1 MPSGPRDAKGLL
13 LAAIEDPNPVIFLE
27 PKMMYRTLVQEF
39 PKAAYT
45 TPLGVAAVRRPGS
58 DVTLVG
64 WGPSVE
70 PLLAAADAV
79 ETEYGIHPEVI
90 DLRTLAPWDV
100 GSIESSVNKTGRLIV
115 SHEAPVTSG
124 FGAEIVATIADRCF
138 YRLESP
144 PMRICGQD
152 TPFPLVYEPLYL
164 PTVPKLVSAIRKVCD
179 S

>member
-1 MPSGPRDAKGLL
+1 MVSSGLL

-115 SHEAPVTSG
+115 SHEVCCRRISCDNTLRQGPVRNSHRS
-124 FGAEIVATIADRCF
+124 VAW
-138 YRLESP
+138 
-144 PMRICGQD
+144 
-152 TPFPLVYEPLYL
+152 
-164 PTVPKLVSAIRKVCD
+164 
-179 S
+179 